1 MGRLDDWQVKPGKK
15 VRLADLDPAADLG
28 LTKPEAEE
36 EVSKRTRKLAELHEL
51 LWAEN
56 ARSLLVILQG
66 MDTSGKDGTIKHV
79 MSGVNPQG
87 CQVVSF
93 KQPSSAEADH
103 DFLWRIHAAV
113 PAKGDIGIFNRSH
126 YEDVLVTR
134 VHGLV
139 PEKVWKARY
148 DQINAFERV
157 LTDNHVVI
165 LKLFLFISKEEQRE
179 RLQARLDDP
188 TKNWK
193 FSAADLEERKR
204 WDDYVAAYEDALSRC
219 STDCAP
225 WWIVPADRKWV
236 RNWMVSKLIVDTLE
250 GMKMKWPPPRMDLK
264 GVKVQ

>member
-15 VRLADLDPAADLG
+15 VRLADLDTAADLG
-28 LTKPEAEE
+28 LTKPEAEDD
-36 EVSKRTRKLAELHEL
+36 VAKRTKKLAELHEL

-56 ARSLLVILQG
+56 TRSLLVILQG

-165 LKLFLFISKEEQRE
+165 LKLFLFISKEEQRQ

-204 WDDYVAAYEDALSRC
+204 WDDYVAAYEDTLSRC
-219 STDCAP
+219 STDHAP

-264 GVKVQ
+264 GVKVT